1 MLTPVQESELVS
13 GGDCFGHWHSSDRVV
28 SHGDLRELQNLA
40 VVYDS
45 SGDVVVS
52 TREDFI
58 LADTSSS
65 NLTVSLPEARGG
77 REIEVVKYSPAN
89 KLTVAA
95 WGDNKILGADQVIV
109 YNYGTSLRFKAIQ
122 GGWIII

>member
-1 MLTPVQESELVS
+1 MLSQQQESELIS
-13 GGDCFGHWHSSDRVV
+13 GGDCLAHWHSSDRVV

-40 VVYDS
+40 VVYNS
-45 SGDVVVS
+45 SGDIMVS

-58 LADTSSS
+58 LADTSVS
-65 NLTVSLPEARGG
+65 NMTVSLPEARNG

-89 KLTVAA
+89 KLTVSA
-95 WGDNKILGADQVIV
+95 WGSNKILGSDQVIV